1 MAEKKMNGK
10 KTLIAAVIVVI
21 VAVLMF
27 AGWYFTRQK
36 PVEGQKDITVTV
48 VYKDESSDKF
58 EITTQA
64 EFLRQALEEKD
75 LVKGDESEYGLFITE
90 VNGVKVDADNQE
102 WWCITKSGETVNTG
116 VDTTPIADGD
126 SFEITLTVGY

>member
-90 VNGVKVDADNQE
+90 VNGVKADADNQE